1 MSASILL
8 GTQGWNYRDWV
19 GSFYP
24 AGTRAADMLR
34 LYARAFPTVEVD
46 STFYAIP
53 AEPVVRSWR
62 DRVPE
67 GFVFAL
73 KVPQEVTHERRLVGV
88 EGVLRRFLARAS
100 QLEGKLGP
108 LLLQLSPA
116 FRPASTNRAS
126 LRGFIEALPD
136 GFRWAVEFRH
146 AGWLDGETLEVLAR
160 RGVAL
165 VLADSRWIKQ
175 GLILG
180 LAIEPTAE
188 FSYIRW
194 IGRQRRVM
202 DFSRVQMDRGSELAR
217 WAQALEALAPR
228 VKTIYG
234 YFNNHY
240 EGHSPHSVRA
250 MQRLLGSVP
259 LQQDTEIPR
268 PSAPSGPAVRD
279 SIRR

>member
-1 MSASILL
+1 MSAGILL

-19 GSFYP
+19 GPFYP
-24 AGTRAADMLR
+24 PGTRAADMLG
-34 LYARAFPTVEVD
+34 LYARAFSTVEVD

-62 DRVPE
+62 ERVPE

-73 KVPQEVTHERRLVGV
+73 KVPQEVTHERRLVGA
-88 EGVLRRFLARAS
+88 EGVLRRFLARAG
-100 QLEGKLGP
+100 QLEAKLGP

-116 FRPASTNRAS
+116 FHPAAANRAS
-126 LRGFIEALPD
+126 LGGFIEALPD

-146 AGWLDGETLEVLAR
+146 AGWLDGETLEILAR

-175 GLILG
+175 GLVME

-194 IGRQRRVM
+194 MGRRRQGM
-202 DFSRVQMDRGSELAR
+202 DFSRVQVDRETDLAR
-217 WAQALEALAPR
+217 WARVLEALAQR
-228 VKTIYG
+228 VKTVYG

-240 EGHSPHSVRA
+240 EGHSPHSVQA
-250 MQRLLGSVP
+250 MQRLLGQEVV
-259 LQQDTEIPR
+259 DPR
-268 PSAPSGPAVRD
+268 GLRPQVELF
-279 SIRR
+279 